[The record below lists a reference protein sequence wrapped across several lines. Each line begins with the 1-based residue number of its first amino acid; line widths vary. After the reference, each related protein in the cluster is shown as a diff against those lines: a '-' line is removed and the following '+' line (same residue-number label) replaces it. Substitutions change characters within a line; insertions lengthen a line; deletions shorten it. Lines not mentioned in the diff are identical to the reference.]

1 MPREADPVLLRS
13 PGTATLRGGGRVPGE
28 TEEGDPCRSD
38 DRVWA
43 FTPPP
48 PPQVPVLGQKP
59 GATELIARQALFP
72 VVGKRLLFH
81 GPSVHPEKKKSEHNN
96 KTTAHHRSGLTLGPT
111 GSA

>member
-1 MPREADPVLLRS
+1 MPHGADPVLLRS

-28 TEEGDPCRSD
+28 TEEGDPCRGE

-43 FTPPP
+43 STPPP

-59 GATELIARQALFP
+59 GATEFIARQALFP
-72 VVGKRLLFH
+72 EVGKRLLFH
-81 GPSVHPEKKKSEHNN
+81 GPSVHPGKKSEHNN
-96 KTTAHHRSGLTLGPT
+96 KTTAHHRSSLTLGPT

>member
-1 MPREADPVLLRS
+1 MPHGADPVLLRS

-28 TEEGDPCRSD
+28 TEEGDPCRGE

-59 GATELIARQALFP
+59 GATEFIARQALFP
-72 VVGKRLLFH
+72 EVGKRLLFH
-81 GPSVHPEKKKSEHNN
+81 GPSVHPGKKSEHNN
-96 KTTAHHRSGLTLGPT
+96 KTTAHHRSSLTLGPT